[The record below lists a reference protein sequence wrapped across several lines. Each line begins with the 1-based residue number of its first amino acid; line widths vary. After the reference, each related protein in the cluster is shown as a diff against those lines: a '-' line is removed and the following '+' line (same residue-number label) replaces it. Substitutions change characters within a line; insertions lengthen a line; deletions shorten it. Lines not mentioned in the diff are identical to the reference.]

1 MPPRNAFTWRSRD
14 RIFGAN
20 RQVLQDFQCL
30 FDSKGFYSKS
40 NQLLVVDNQLLID
53 VVDLNVE
60 LAWGTFIIFYDFERT
75 FLTDFKVFFSVTDP
89 MWTEAENNFDQ
100 FLDKFIM
107 HELTKDEN
115 DNSNNNVS
123 KSNPVSRLECV
134 RF

>member
-1 MPPRNAFTWRSRD
+1 
-14 RIFGAN
+14 
-20 RQVLQDFQCL
+20 
-30 FDSKGFYSKS
+30 
-40 NQLLVVDNQLLID
+40 
-53 VVDLNVE
+53 
-60 LAWGTFIIFYDFERT
+60 
-75 FLTDFKVFFSVTDP
+75 

-123 KSNPVSRLECV
+123 KSNPVSRYECV